1 MEINKLKAALYVRVS
16 TTEQANE
23 GYSIQ
28 AQTER
33 LKNYAKAKDYFIIK
47 TYTDPGFS
55 GAKLDRPALQE
66 MIKDIENNQIDIV
79 LVYKLDRLSRSQK
92 NTLFLIEDVFL
103 KNNVD
108 FVSMQESFD
117 TTSAFGRAMIG
128 ILSVFAQLERD
139 TITERMGMGRTERAK
154 EGYFHGGGGT
164 SKTPVGYD
172 YVDGLLQVN
181 EYEAEIIRYIFGLYI
196 SGKGIN
202 SISDTIRD
210 KFPSKRKFGVSL
222 VRGILTNN
230 LYVGLI
236 KFNNEVYE
244 GKHEP
249 IVSKDIFDKAQ
260 NEFKRRTTGKLKL
273 FTSKYL
279 LTGIIYCGHCG
290 ARMKATS
297 ASTLKDG
304 TRLTYYNCYS
314 RPGSPTHMIKDLKC
328 PSKSYRTNVLDDYV
342 VSQMKRISKTDISI
356 EIDDN
361 TNNDSG
367 TNKSVVKKEIG
378 SIESRIEKLLK
389 LYEFGNVPLDV
400 LNSKI
405 NSLNNE
411 KAKLKEI
418 LNENKIE
425 KIDDKADKL
434 EIFNNLKN
442 IDWDT
447 MTHEDIKV
455 IISRSVEKITVFN
468 EKIEIEWKF

>member
-103 KNNVD
+103 KNNVG

-154 EGYFHGGGGT
+154 EGYFHGGGAT
-164 SKTPVGYD
+164 KTPVGYD

-181 EYEAEIIRYIFGLYI
+181 EYEAEIVRFIFDLYN
-196 SGKGIN
+196 SGKGVN
-202 SISDTIRD
+202 AVSTATKN
-210 KFPSKRKFGVSL
+210 KFPSKRKFNVSL

-230 LYVGLI
+230 IYLGLI
-236 KFNNEVYE
+236 KFKDGVYQ
-244 GKHEP
+244 GRHEP
-249 IVSKDIFDKAQ
+249 IISKEVFDKAQ
-260 NEFKRRTTGKLKL
+260 SEINLRTTDKIKV
-273 FTSKYL
+273 FNSKYL
-279 LTGIIYCGHCG
+279 LTGLTYCGHCG
-290 ARMKATS
+290 ARMKATGS
-297 ASTLKDG
+297 STLKDG

-314 RPGSPTHMIKDLKC
+314 KSGSPAHMVKDLNC
-328 PSKSYRTNVLDDYV
+328 PSKTYRTEVLDEYLI
-342 VSQMKRISKTDISI
+342 SQMKGISETDISV

-367 TNKSVVKKEIG
+367 TNKSVIKKEIE
-378 SIESRIEKLLK
+378 SIEGRIDKLLK

-405 NSLNNE
+405 NSLNSE
-411 KAKLKEI
+411 KAQLKEI
-418 LNENKIE
+418 LNENEIE
-425 KIDDKADKL
+425 KIDDNSDKL

-455 IISRSVEKITVFN
+455 IISKSVEKITVFN

>member
-66 MIKDIENNQIDIV
+66 MITDIENNQIDIV

-139 TITERMGMGRTERAK
+139 TITERMGMGRIERAK
-154 EGYFHGGGGT
+154 EGYFHGGGT
-164 SKTPVGYD
+164 TKIPVGYD
-172 YVDGLLQVN
+172 YVDGLLQIN
-181 EYEAEIIRYIFGLYI
+181 DYEAEIVRSIFGLYN
-196 SGKGIN
+196 SGKGVNAVSTAIKN
-202 SISDTIRD
+202 
-210 KFPSKRKFGVSL
+210 KFPSKRKFNVSL

-230 LYVGLI
+230 IYLGLI
-236 KFNNEVYE
+236 KFKDGVYQ
-244 GKHEP
+244 GRHEP
-249 IVSKDIFDKAQ
+249 IISKEIYDKAQ
-260 NEFKRRTTGKLKL
+260 NEISRRTTDKIKV
-273 FTSKYL
+273 FNSKYL
-279 LTGIIYCGHCG
+279 LTGLTYCGHCG
-290 ARMKATS
+290 ARMKATGS
-297 ASTLKDG
+297 STLKDG

-314 RPGSPTHMIKDLKC
+314 KSGSPAHMVKDLNC
-328 PSKSYRTNVLDDYV
+328 PSKTYRTEVLDEYLI
-342 VSQMKRISKTDISI
+342 SQMKGISETDISV

-367 TNKSVVKKEIG
+367 TNKSVIKKEIE
-378 SIESRIEKLLK
+378 SIEGRIDKLLK
-389 LYEFGNVPLDV
+389 LYEFGNVPLDI

-405 NSLNNE
+405 NSLNSE
-411 KAKLKEI
+411 KAQLKEI

-425 KIDDKADKL
+425 KTDDNSDKL

-455 IISRSVEKITVFN
+455 IISKSVEKITVFN

>member
-33 LKNYAKAKDYFIIK
+33 LINYAKAKDYFIIK

-66 MIKDIENNQIDIV
+66 MMKDIENNQIDIV

-154 EGYFHGGGGT
+154 EGYFHGGG
-164 SKTPVGYD
+164 SARIPVGYD
-172 YVDGLLQVN
+172 YIDGLLQVN
-181 EYEAEIIRYIFGLYI
+181 EYEAEIVRSIFELYN
-196 SGKGIN
+196 SGKGVN
-202 SISDTIRD
+202 SISNEIRD

-222 VRGILTNN
+222 IRSILTNN

-236 KFNNEVYE
+236 KFNDGVYE

-249 IVSKDIFDKAQ
+249 IISKDIFDKAQ

-279 LTGIIYCGHCG
+279 LTGITYCGHCG
-290 ARMKATS
+290 ARVKGTGS
-297 ASTLKDG
+297 SKLKDG
-304 TRLTYYNCYS
+304 TRLSYYSCYS
-314 RPGSPTHMIKDLKC
+314 RAGSPSHMVKALNC
-328 PSKSYRTNVLDDYV
+328 PSKINRTEILDEYV
-342 VSQMKRISKTDISI
+342 ISQMKEITKTDISI
-356 EIDDN
+356 KIDSEFTDDSDTDKAVIQNEI
-361 TNNDSG
+361 
-367 TNKSVVKKEIG
+367 K
-378 SIESRIEKLLK
+378 SIEDRINKLLE
-389 LYEFGNVPLDV
+389 LYQFGNVPLDV

-405 NSLNNE
+405 NSLNSE
-411 KAKLKEI
+411 KSK
-418 LNENKIE
+418 LNEIINESATEI
-425 KIDDKADKL
+425 IDDTIDKV
-434 EIFNNLKN
+434 EIFNNLKKV
-442 IDWDT
+442 DWNT
-447 MTHEDIKV
+447 ITHEEIKT
-455 IISRSVEKITVFN
+455 IISKSIEKITIFN

>member
-66 MIKDIENNQIDIV
+66 MITDIENNQIDIV

-154 EGYFHGGGGT
+154 EGYFHGGGT
-164 SKTPVGYD
+164 TKIPVGYD
-172 YVDGLLQVN
+172 YVDGLLQIN
-181 EYEAEIIRYIFGLYI
+181 DYEAEIVRSIFELYN
-196 SGKGIN
+196 SGKGVNAVSTAIKN
-202 SISDTIRD
+202 
-210 KFPSKRKFGVSL
+210 KFPSKRKFNVSL
-222 VRGILTNN
+222 IRGILTNN
-230 LYVGLI
+230 IYIGLI
-236 KFNNEVYE
+236 KFKDGVYQ

-260 NEFKRRTTGKLKL
+260 SEINRRTTDKIKV
-273 FTSKYL
+273 FNSKYL
-279 LTGIIYCGHCG
+279 LTGLTYCGHCG
-290 ARMKATS
+290 ARMKATGS
-297 ASTLKDG
+297 STLKDG

-314 RPGSPTHMIKDLKC
+314 KSGSPAHMVKDLNC
-328 PSKSYRTNVLDDYV
+328 PSKTYRTEVLDEYLI
-342 VSQMKRISKTDISI
+342 SQMKRISKSDISI
-356 EIDDN
+356 EFDDN
-361 TNNDSG
+361 TNNDSE
-367 TNKSVVKKEIG
+367 TDKSVVKKEIG

>member
-66 MIKDIENNQIDIV
+66 MMKDIENNQIDIV

-139 TITERMGMGRTERAK
+139 TITERMGMGRAERAK
-154 EGYFHGGGGT
+154 EGYFHGGGT
-164 SKTPVGYD
+164 TKIPVGYD
-172 YVDGLLQVN
+172 YVDGLLQIN
-181 EYEAEIIRYIFGLYI
+181 DYEVEIVRSIFELYN
-196 SGKGIN
+196 SGKGVNAVSTAIKN
-202 SISDTIRD
+202 
-210 KFPSKRKFGVSL
+210 KFPSKRKFNVSL
-222 VRGILTNN
+222 IRGILTNN
-230 LYVGLI
+230 IYLGFI
-236 KFNNEVYE
+236 KFKNGVYK

-249 IVSKDIFDKAQ
+249 IVSKEIFDKAQ
-260 NEFKRRTTGKLKL
+260 GELSRRTTDKIKV
-273 FTSKYL
+273 FNSKYL
-279 LTGIIYCGHCG
+279 LTGVTYCGHCG
-290 ARMKATS
+290 ARMKATGS
-297 ASTLKDG
+297 STLKDG

-314 RPGSPTHMIKDLKC
+314 KSGSPAHMVKDLNC
-328 PSKSYRTNVLDDYV
+328 PSKTYRTEVLDEYLI
-342 VSQMKRISKTDISI
+342 SQMKSISKTDISV

-361 TNNDSG
+361 TNDDSG
-367 TNKSVVKKEIG
+367 INKSVVKKEIE
-378 SIESRIEKLLK
+378 SIEKRIEKLLE
-389 LYEFGNVPLDV
+389 LFELENVPLDV
-400 LNSKI
+400 LSAKI

-411 KAKLKEI
+411 KTKLNVI
-418 LNENKIE
+418 LNENE
-425 KIDDKADKL
+425 VELIDDKEEKL

-442 IDWDT
+442 IEWDS
-447 MTHEDIKV
+447 MTHEDIK
-455 IISRSVEKITVFN
+455 IIVSKSVKRLTVFN

>member
-66 MIKDIENNQIDIV
+66 MITDIENNQIDIV

-139 TITERMGMGRTERAK
+139 TITERMGMGRIERAK
-154 EGYFHGGGGT
+154 EGYFHGGGT
-164 SKTPVGYD
+164 TKIPVGYD
-172 YVDGLLQVN
+172 YVDGLLQIN
-181 EYEAEIIRYIFGLYI
+181 DYEAEIVRSIFGLYN
-196 SGKGIN
+196 SGKGVNAVSTAIKN
-202 SISDTIRD
+202 
-210 KFPSKRKFGVSL
+210 KFPSKRKFNVSL

-230 LYVGLI
+230 IYLGLI
-236 KFNNEVYE
+236 KFKDGVYQ
-244 GKHEP
+244 GRHEP
-249 IVSKDIFDKAQ
+249 IISKEIYDKAQ
-260 NEFKRRTTGKLKL
+260 NEISRRTTDKIKV
-273 FTSKYL
+273 FNSKYL
-279 LTGIIYCGHCG
+279 LTGLTYCGHCG
-290 ARMKATS
+290 ARMKATGS
-297 ASTLKDG
+297 STLKDG

-314 RPGSPTHMIKDLKC
+314 KSGSPAHMVKDLNC
-328 PSKSYRTNVLDDYV
+328 PSKTYRTEVLDEYLI
-342 VSQMKRISKTDISI
+342 SQMKGISETDISV

-367 TNKSVVKKEIG
+367 TNKSVIKKEIE
-378 SIESRIEKLLK
+378 SIEGRIDKLLK
-389 LYEFGNVPLDV
+389 LYEFGNVPLDI

-405 NSLNNE
+405 NSLNSE
-411 KAKLKEI
+411 KAQLKEI

-425 KIDDKADKL
+425 KTDDNSDKL